1 VTTAGRLSGIEDDV
15 DGYHEHARRAAGEAT
30 DGGRLLPGEDPATRY
45 EDDARHWVRV
55 YSELLNTKTK
65 LLDSLLQD
73 IERAGDPAVTDELD
87 RDQAIMLAEIDRFNR
102 RIQFWQQRELA
113 LRRPP
118 AGASD

>member
-1 VTTAGRLSGIEDDV
+1 M
-15 DGYHEHARRAAGEAT
+15 
-30 DGGRLLPGEDPATRY
+30 
-45 EDDARHWVRV
+45 